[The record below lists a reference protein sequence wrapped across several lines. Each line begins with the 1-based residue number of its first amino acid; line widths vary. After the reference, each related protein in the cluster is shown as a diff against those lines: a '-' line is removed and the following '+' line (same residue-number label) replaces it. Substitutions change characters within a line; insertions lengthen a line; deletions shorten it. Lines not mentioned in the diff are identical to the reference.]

1 MAVSLSGFAQY
12 GAKKTESDR
21 LAKEYRAQQARSKK
35 RGFFSN
41 ILSGV
46 GGKLLGGAITG
57 FLGLTGIGAPIGM
70 ALGNMLAKKG
80 AHEMTRS
87 MGADPT
93 KLASQSEYGYGEKE
107 AATLREGLEA
117 QMVKD
122 PMRVKGGFGKE
133 LLSSYMAAGLSG
145 DLTAGVKKLT
155 KGDLSGLKKWKPG
168 GLAGAGEGFGK
179 AWEELIPGWAQAG
192 KDEKVF
198 SPLHPEVPEDITQ
211 DITKTAGYEGLPFE
225 AEVPQIP
232 EADFPSQPYVFGSE
246 TEENI
251 GPLSPSWTGEQGGI
265 VPKYYGGGK
274 VQGGVPTIT
283 DYFGS
288 QGVSLGGS
296 HTQSVAQMLGRK

>member
-1 MAVSLSGFAQY
+1 MAISLSKAKIS
-12 GAKKTESDR
+12 GAKRTEGKR
-21 LAKEYRAQQARSKK
+21 QAKEYAAQQARSKK
-35 RGFFSN
+35 RGLFSGM
-41 ILSGV
+41 LGKV

-80 AHEMTRS
+80 AHELTGAMG

-93 KLASQSEYGYGEKE
+93 KLESKSKYGYGKEE

-122 PMRVKGGFGKE
+122 PFKDPGGFGKE
-133 LLSSYMAAGLSG
+133 LLGSYMTAGLSG
-145 DLTAGVKKLT
+145 DLTAGAKKLV
-155 KGDLSGLKKWKPG
+155 KGDLSGLSKWKPG
-168 GLAGAGEGFGK
+168 GLAGAGEGLK
-179 AWEELIPGWAQAG
+179 KSWEELVPGWAQAG

-198 SPLHPEVPEDITQ
+198 SPVHPE

-225 AEVPQIP
+225 TEPQIP
-232 EADFPSQPYVFGSE
+232 EANFAGMPDLADQEPFAFGSQEPYVFGSE
-246 TEENI
+246 SAE
-251 GPLSPSWTGEQGGI
+251 GGL

-296 HTQSVAQMLGRK
+296 HIQSVAQMLGRK